1 MPPHKG
7 SEAVQPGGMVR
18 DPKEPEIPLGRVGHL
33 AALFKEY
40 SKMVENTFDPKW
52 DRPGG
57 LSYLIE
63 Q

>member
-1 MPPHKG
+1 
-7 SEAVQPGGMVR
+7 MVR